1 MQGDHLQFNSYLLFL
16 YMSRKYKFHNPEGLY
31 FVSFATVFWVDVF
44 VRRQYFDCIVENL
57 NYCVDNKGMEIYA
70 WCIMP
75 SHVHLVFKS
84 NIDKPETLI
93 GGFKSVTSRS
103 LIKLIEAN
111 MQESRRE
118 WLLNSFKKA
127 GAANSNNT
135 NYQFWQQ
142 HNQPIELWSNEVI
155 QQKID
160 YTHNNPVEAGFV
172 ENDYEYLYSS
182 ARDYTGI
189 KGLVKVIVD

>member
-1 MQGDHLQFNSYLLFL
+1 MYI
-16 YMSRKYKFHNPEGLY
+16 
-31 FVSFATVFWVDVF
+31 VSFATVFWIDVF
-44 VRRQYFDCIVENL
+44 VRRLYFDCIVENL
-57 NYCVDNKGMEIYA
+57 NHCVDEKGMEIFA

-75 SHVHLVFKS
+75 SHVHLVFRS
-84 NIDKPETLI
+84 LNQKPEELI
-93 GGFKSVTSRS
+93 GGFKSFTSR
-103 LIKLIEAN
+103 KLINLIEEN

-135 NYQFWQQ
+135 NNQFWQQ
-142 HNQPIELWSNEVI
+142 HNQPIELWSPAVI

-172 ENDYEYLYSS
+172 EMDYEYLYSS
-182 ARDYTGI
+182 ARDYNGT
-189 KGLVKVIVD
+189 KGLVKVIID

>member
-1 MQGDHLQFNSYLLFL
+1 
-16 YMSRKYKFHNPEGLY
+16 MSRNYKFHNPEGLY

-44 VRRQYFDCIVENL
+44 VRRLYFDCIVESL
-57 NYCVDNKGMEIYA
+57 NHCVEEKGMEIYA

-75 SHVHLVFKS
+75 SHIHLVFRS
-84 NIDKPETLI
+84 TVEKPEELI
-93 GGFKSVTSRS
+93 GGFKSYTSR
-103 LIKLIEAN
+103 KLIALITGN

-127 GAANSNNT
+127 GAANSNNSK
-135 NYQFWQQ
+135 NQFWQQ
-142 HNQPIELWSNEVI
+142 HNNPIELWSLAVI

-182 ARDYTGI
+182 ARDYCGI
-189 KGLVKVIVD
+189 NGLVKVIVD

>member
-1 MQGDHLQFNSYLLFL
+1 
-16 YMSRKYKFHNPEGLY
+16 MSRNYKFHNPEGLY

-44 VRRQYFDCIVENL
+44 VRRLYFDCLVENL
-57 NYCVDNKGMEIYA
+57 NHCVEEKGMEIYA
-70 WCIMP
+70 WCIMS

-84 NIDKPETLI
+84 TIQKPDELI
-93 GGFKSVTSRS
+93 RDFKSYTSK
-103 LIKLIEAN
+103 KLIALIADN
-111 MQESRRE
+111 TQESRRE

-127 GAANSNNT
+127 ALTNSNNAK
-135 NYQFWQQ
+135 NQFWQQ
-142 HNQPIELWSNEVI
+142 HNNPIELWSNDVI

-172 ENDYEYLYSS
+172 ESDYEYLYSS
-182 ARDYTGI
+182 ARDYCDI